1 MKGDGMPESTTR
13 LARIEAH
20 ISQET
25 LALVK
30 RAAEIEG
37 LSISDFVA
45 TAAQAA
51 ARRTIA
57 DVEIIDLSRKAQKK
71 IAALLLDPPRPSPG
85 LRKAFKHHRYLIGEV
100 R

>member
-1 MKGDGMPESTTR
+1 MSTRSAR
-13 LARIEAH
+13 LEARLSSEA
-20 ISQET
+20 

-37 LSISDFVA
+37 RSVSDFVVS
-45 TAAQAA
+45 AAQDA

-57 DVEIIDLSRKAQKK
+57 DVEVIRLSRAAQEKF
-71 IAALLLDPPRPSPG
+71 AELLLNPPRPARG
-85 LRKAFKHHRYLIGEV
+85 LKRAFARHRRLIGKV

>member
-1 MKGDGMPESTTR
+1 MPESTTR
-13 LARIEAH
+13 IARIEAR

-37 LSISDFVA
+37 RSISDFVV

-57 DVEIIDLSRKAQKK
+57 DVEIIGLSRKAQEQF
-71 IAALLLDPPRPSPG
+71 AALLLDPPRPSQG
-85 LRKAFKHHRYLIGEV
+85 LRKAFRRHRRLIGEV